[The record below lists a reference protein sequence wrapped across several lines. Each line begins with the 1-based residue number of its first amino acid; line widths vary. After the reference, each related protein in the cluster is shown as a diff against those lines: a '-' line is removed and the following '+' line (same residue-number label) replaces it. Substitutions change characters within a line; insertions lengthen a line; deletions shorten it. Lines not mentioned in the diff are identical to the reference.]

1 MDIFLFGH
9 GAMEGA
15 PTILSE
21 PISRWISDTDVERC
35 IIFTTD
41 TRDVQ
46 PLVSEIK
53 ALVGTKGMHID
64 TYPLQPLNTSEA
76 NSPGDVQAQPWQV
89 LRELVKQIDD
99 AHDTTLLCGRNN
111 ALYDHLLWLVAQCLP
126 KTTLLNIDSAEP
138 PLDPSLEELGGD
150 VSPQT
155 IAGMLSCHLEDLHNG
170 RKDSGNIGFSD
181 AARLSNIS
189 GAGQISGINNALT
202 PYITRSMVGRTEV
215 TEGSVTYNL
224 LPEGLGEACKQ
235 WMRNRPEVDSH
246 SKSLNIVFG
255 RLPHVSSPNHRGEYA
270 SFNPFFDFMSPL
282 QPVDGLLAVIQRHD
296 DEIQDSHVLT
306 LENAIEKF
314 AETKL
319 IGDLKHCKTLLD
331 RRSSLDRFQTG
342 KHLVVINPKANPSF
356 HMKLVMALLAECIDF
371 EREHG
376 KRTWAVDITEPLA
389 PLRSAISF
397 FSFVFKTT
405 TTYIM
410 KDIGKGDEESK
421 LRRRDLALPVP
432 NAMAFSAMSQIT
444 QGHGNNKGASNMLIA
459 LLLSEI
465 KKTGPPSIDDFDPF
479 DTTVSLAPTLHGLEK
494 KEIQF
499 FVEEE
504 LASELQLGPG
514 VIEQFDRTIRDYL
527 LIEQGLIEAWRPP
540 KAANTK
546 TRYSLTFLGTF
557 VAEQLLRIREN
568 EVGN

>member
-9 GAMEGA
+9 GAMGGA
-15 PTILSE
+15 PTILSKPMQE
-21 PISRWISDTDVERC
+21 WLAHTEVERC
-35 IIFTTD
+35 IIFTTTSHD
-41 TRDVQ
+41 MQ
-46 PLVSEIK
+46 PLIDEIK
-53 ALVGTKGMHID
+53 ALDQTNEMHID

-76 NSPGDVQAQPWQV
+76 NSPRDVQAQPWNV

-99 AHDTTLLCGRNN
+99 AHETTLLCGRNN

-138 PLDPSLEELGGD
+138 PLDLCLEELGGD

-155 IAGMLSCHLEDLHNG
+155 IAGMLTCHLEDMLNG

-181 AARLSNIS
+181 AARLANIS

-202 PYITRSMVGRTEV
+202 PYISRSMVGRTEV

-224 LPEGLGEACKQ
+224 LPKGLGEACNQ
-235 WMRNRPEVDSH
+235 WMRIRPEVDTH

-255 RLPHVSSPNHRGEYA
+255 RLPHVSTPNHRGEYT

-282 QPVDGLLAVIQRHD
+282 QPVDGLLAVVQLHD
-296 DEIQDSHVLT
+296 EEIQGSRVLT
-306 LENAIEKF
+306 LEEAIEAFKD
-314 AETKL
+314 EKL

-342 KHLVVINPKANPSF
+342 KHLVVINPEASPKF
-356 HMKLVMALLAECIDF
+356 HMKLVMALLAACVDF

-389 PLRSAISF
+389 PIRSAISF

-410 KDIGKGDEESK
+410 KDIGQGDEESK

-459 LLLSEI
+459 LLLSEV

-479 DTTVSLAPTLHGLEK
+479 DTTVSLVPTLHGLEK

-514 VIEQFDRTIRDYL
+514 VIEQFDRTIREYL

>member
-9 GAMEGA
+9 GAMGGA
-15 PTILSE
+15 PTILSKPMQE
-21 PISRWISDTDVERC
+21 WLAHTEVERC
-35 IIFTTD
+35 IIFTTTSHD
-41 TRDVQ
+41 MQ
-46 PLVSEIK
+46 PLIDEIK
-53 ALVGTKGMHID
+53 ALDQTDEMHID

-76 NSPGDVQAQPWQV
+76 NSPRDVQAQPWNV

-99 AHDTTLLCGRNN
+99 AHETTLLCGRNN

-138 PLDPSLEELGGD
+138 PLDLCLEELGGD

-155 IAGMLSCHLEDLHNG
+155 IAGMLSCHLEDMLNG

-181 AARLSNIS
+181 AARLANIS

-202 PYITRSMVGRTEV
+202 PYISRSMVGRTEV

-224 LPEGLGEACKQ
+224 LPKGLGEACNQ
-235 WMRNRPEVDSH
+235 WMRIRPEVDTH

-255 RLPHVSSPNHRGEYA
+255 RLPHVSTPNHRGEYT
-270 SFNPFFDFMSPL
+270 SFSPFFDFMSPL
-282 QPVDGLLAVIQRHD
+282 QPVDGLLAVVQRHD
-296 DEIQDSHVLT
+296 EEIQGQHVLT

-314 AETKL
+314 ADTKL

-342 KHLVVINPKANPSF
+342 KHLVVINPKASPSF
-356 HMKLVMALLAECIDF
+356 HMELVMAMLAACVDF

-410 KDIGKGDEESK
+410 KDIGQGDEESK
-421 LRRRDLALPVP
+421 LRRRDLALHVP
-432 NAMAFSAMSQIT
+432 NAMAFSAMSQIA
-444 QGHGNNKGASNMLIA
+444 QGHRNNKGASNMLIT
-459 LLLSEI
+459 LLLIEI

-479 DTTVSLAPTLHGLEK
+479 DTTVSLAPTFHGLEK

-514 VIEQFDRTIRDYL
+514 LGDQFLRTITKNDL
-527 LIEQGLIEAWRPP
+527 VENGLIKAYRPP
-540 KAANTK
+540 KAASTK

>member
-9 GAMEGA
+9 GAMGGA
-15 PTILSE
+15 TTILSKPMRDWLAHTE
-21 PISRWISDTDVERC
+21 VERC

-41 TRDVQ
+41 SRDVQ
-46 PLVSEIK
+46 PLINEIK
-53 ALVGTKGMHID
+53 AQDQNNEMHID
-64 TYPLQPLNTSEA
+64 TYPLQALNTSEA
-76 NSPGDVQAQPWQV
+76 TSPRDVQAQPWNV

-99 AHDTTLLCGRNN
+99 SHETTLLCGRNN

-126 KTTLLNIDSAEP
+126 KTALLNIDSAEP
-138 PLDPSLEELGGD
+138 PLDLCLEELGGD

-155 IAGMLSCHLEDLHNG
+155 IAGMLSCHLEDMLDG
-170 RKDSGNIGFSD
+170 REGGENIGFSD
-181 AARLSNIS
+181 AARLGNVS
-189 GAGQISGINNALT
+189 GAGQVKGINKALT
-202 PYITRSMVGRTEV
+202 PYISRAMVGRTEV
-215 TEGSVTYNL
+215 TEGSVSYNL

-255 RLPHVSSPNHRGEYA
+255 RLPHVSSPNHRGEYT

-282 QPVDGLLAVIQRHD
+282 QPVDGLLAVVQRHD
-296 DEIQDSHVLT
+296 DEIQHSHVLT

-314 AETKL
+314 ADKKL
-319 IGDLKHCKTLLD
+319 IGDLKHCQTLLD

-342 KHLVVINPKANPSF
+342 KHLVVINPKASPKF
-356 HMKLVMALLAECIDF
+356 HMKLVMAMLTACVDF
-371 EREHG
+371 EQNHG
-376 KRTWAVDITEPLA
+376 KRKWAVDITEPLA

-410 KDIGKGDEESK
+410 KDIGEGDEESK

-432 NAMAFSAMSQIT
+432 NAMAFSAMSQIS

-465 KKTGPPSIDDFDPF
+465 KKTGPPSLDDIDPF

-504 LASELQLGPG
+504 LASELHLGPG
-514 VIEQFDRTIRDYL
+514 VIEQFDRTIREYL

-568 EVGN
+568 EVAN